1 MNNGMIII
9 PIFLCIN
16 VGQGRGKVAGIDSD
30 GLTGRER
37 SPRVGRAHGIR
48 RTGGDGPRSP
58 PNASRRILYGPER
71 VFFSGFFQ
79 CSDPTLKKLP
89 VPLVLKTMG

>member
-9 PIFLCIN
+9 PIFLVD

-37 SPRVGRAHGIR
+37 ARGWAAHGIR
-48 RTGGDGPRSP
+48 RTGGGGDAQAGRIFEI
-58 PNASRRILYGPER
+58 SR
-71 VFFSGFFQ
+71 
-79 CSDPTLKKLP
+79 KLR
-89 VPLVLKTMG
+89 LVMLLLL